1 MSDAFT
7 YSWQSVERGVW
18 EYWNKVFGTVEGLTA
33 YNIRS
38 LPKTLPDA
46 NSFIWKFKMGG
57 GQITVRRQTRE
68 KAVNGAWLMDAMLE
82 AWTIDDDTALWIG
95 GIIME
100 HNPIVSTDGIGG
112 LQRCDATAFP
122 DRENDT
128 IRLGGTDNA
137 GQEILCVRVFVP
149 MQVAFGNTERTV

>member
-7 YSWQSVERGVW
+7 YSWQAVERGVW

-100 HNPIVSTDGIGG
+100 NNPIVSTDGIGG
-112 LQRCDATAFP
+112 LQRCDATVFP